1 MDATIRALADPTR
14 REILRLLRERD
25 LAAGDIASRFDMTAP
40 TVSHHLSVLKEAGLV
55 QAERNGR
62 SVVYSIDTTVIQEF
76 LGEMMRF
83 FGKGGER

>member
-40 TVSHHLSVLKEAGLV
+40 TVSHHLSVLKDAGLV

-62 SVVYSIDTTVIQEF
+62 SVVYSVDTTVVQEF
-76 LGEMMRF
+76 LGELLRF
-83 FGKGGER
+83 FGKGR

>member
-14 REILRLLRERD
+14 REILRMLRERD
-25 LAAGDIASRFDMTAP
+25 LAAGEIAARFEMTAP

-62 SVVYSIDTTVIQEF
+62 SVVYSIDTTVVHEF

-83 FGKGGER
+83 FGRGGER

>member
-14 REILRLLRERD
+14 REILRMLRERD
-25 LAAGDIASRFDMTAP
+25 LAAGEIAACFEMTAP

-62 SVVYSIDTTVIQEF
+62 SVVYSIDTTVVHEF

-83 FGKGGER
+83 FGRGGER

>member
-40 TVSHHLSVLKEAGLV
+40 TVSHHLSVLKDAGLV

-62 SVVYSIDTTVIQEF
+62 SVVYSVDTTVVQEF
-76 LGEMMRF
+76 LGELLRF

>member
-14 REILRLLRERD
+14 REILRMLRERN
-25 LAAGDIASRFDMTAP
+25 LAAGEIAARFEMTAP

-62 SVVYSIDTTVIQEF
+62 SVVYSIDTTVVHEF

-83 FGKGGER
+83 FGKGGKR

>member
-14 REILRLLRERD
+14 REILRMLRERD
-25 LAAGDIASRFDMTAP
+25 LAAGEIAARFDMTAP

-76 LGEMMRF
+76 LGEIVRF
-83 FGKGGER
+83 FDKGGER